1 MEKKKK
7 NSITAFSILFIIL
20 IIIFIVSQ
28 FLQGAQFAPIEGPD
42 GEIISQVSSAS
53 LPDLVMSPYNGFVD
67 AIDISIFVLVL
78 GGFLGIVDQTGVLNA
93 GISKLVKGNKG
104 REKVLIVILMVLFS
118 IGGTTYGMAEET
130 VAFYGIVTAAM
141 VTAGFDSL
149 VAVATICLG
158 AGVGVLGSTVN
169 PFSTGAAIDAISSV
183 GLTANQGII
192 LPLGAILW
200 LSSLLIAVIIVLKYA
215 DKVQKDKGSTLL
227 SLQEQ
232 EDMKSFKVLDT
243 SDANFTGRHKLVLGI
258 FAFTFFIMII
268 SLIPWVDLGVTIFDG
283 RTGFLT
289 GQDLGDWYFAEI
301 AMWYLIMGVILA
313 IVAGLGEK
321 EIVDSFVRGAADIL
335 SVVLIIVV
343 SRAISVLMQSTYIDA
358 LILDRASKAL
368 AGMNP
373 ILFTVGSYILFIFLS
388 ILIPSTSG
396 LASVAMPVMGGLAAA
411 IGLSPEVMVLIFASA
426 AGLVNLFT
434 PTSGV
439 VMGGLEMAKV
449 NYSTWLDFV
458 KLPLLL
464 IGLVSIIVLSVAM
477 VLVS

>member
-1 MEKKKK
+1 
-7 NSITAFSILFIIL
+7 
-20 IIIFIVSQ
+20 
-28 FLQGAQFAPIEGPD
+28 
-42 GEIISQVSSAS
+42 
-53 LPDLVMSPYNGFVD
+53 
-67 AIDISIFVLVL
+67 
-78 GGFLGIVDQTGVLNA
+78 
-93 GISKLVKGNKG
+93 
-104 REKVLIVILMVLFS
+104 
-118 IGGTTYGMAEET
+118 
-130 VAFYGIVTAAM
+130 
-141 VTAGFDSL
+141 
-149 VAVATICLG
+149 
-158 AGVGVLGSTVN
+158 
-169 PFSTGAAIDAISSV
+169 
-183 GLTANQGII
+183 
-192 LPLGAILW
+192 
-200 LSSLLIAVIIVLKYA
+200 
-215 DKVQKDKGSTLL
+215 
-227 SLQEQ
+227 
-232 EDMKSFKVLDT
+232 
-243 SDANFTGRHKLVLGI
+243 
-258 FAFTFFIMII
+258 
-268 SLIPWVDLGVTIFDG
+268 
-283 RTGFLT
+283 
-289 GQDLGDWYFAEI
+289 
-301 AMWYLIMGVILA
+301 MWYMIMGVILA
-313 IVAGLGEK
+313 VVAGLSEK
-321 EIVDSFVRGAADIL
+321 QTVDSFVRGAADIL

-464 IGLVSIIVLSVAM
+464 IGLLSIIVLSVAM